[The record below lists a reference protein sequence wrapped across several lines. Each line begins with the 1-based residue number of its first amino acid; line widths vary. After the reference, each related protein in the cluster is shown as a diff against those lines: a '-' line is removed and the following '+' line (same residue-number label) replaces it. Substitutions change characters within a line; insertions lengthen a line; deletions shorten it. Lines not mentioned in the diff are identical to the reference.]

1 MIQLNS
7 QEITEATELHP
18 VTTCEQG
25 GREDG
30 KTGRQGAFER
40 LNTDYTDK
48 KRITRIR
55 ARPAQKTEK
64 CKTEK
69 WESFNRQDTR
79 APGSHQGSILFQF
92 VGHRNKLEQNGTL
105 KPLAALLV
113 CGVHSQSDGF
123 KSALASFIARSST
136 RTSPRFGLRS
146 GVKADMFLT
155 WRDS

>member
-1 MIQLNS
+1 MAQKAGTYDS
-7 QEITEATELHP
+7 TEL
-18 VTTCEQG
+18 
-25 GREDG
+25 
-30 KTGRQGAFER
+30 TGDNRGNRVAPCHNLR

-136 RTSPRFGLRS
+136 RTSPRFELRS
-146 GVKADMFLT
+146 GVKVG
-155 WRDS
+155 

>member
-1 MIQLNS
+1 MN
-7 QEITEATELHP
+7 
-18 VTTCEQG
+18 
-25 GREDG
+25 REDG

-92 VGHRNKLEQNGTL
+92 VGRRNKLEQNGTL

-113 CGVHSQSDGF
+113 CGVHSQSDGSNRPWPPLSHAQAPGQAPGSGCGQVSRRNRDLSS
-123 KSALASFIARSST
+123 SAIVIQR
-136 RTSPRFGLRS
+136 RH
-146 GVKADMFLT
+146 DNE
-155 WRDS
+155 DSKHCGTG